1 MEETCWVVFCKNKHT
16 RHLKATALKLSKHSF
31 QKIVHLH
38 VFRHG
43 NALDCKIMTVPEL
56 CNCFLQL
63 HSNNAEFEFDCPN
76 QGSSGEFLQAGTG
89 PCAKQAHTYPE
100 CPAGAGASGRT
111 RQTKQGVGSK
121 PEKVVEIKKIK

>member
-56 CNCFLQL
+56 CNRFLQL

-76 QGSSGEFLQAGTG
+76 HGSSGEFLQAGTG
-89 PCAKQAHTYPE
+89 PCAKQAHT
-100 CPAGAGASGRT
+100 CPGVLLGQVRVEEQDRPSRVWGASLR
-111 RQTKQGVGSK
+111 RWW
-121 PEKVVEIKKIK
+121 KVKKK